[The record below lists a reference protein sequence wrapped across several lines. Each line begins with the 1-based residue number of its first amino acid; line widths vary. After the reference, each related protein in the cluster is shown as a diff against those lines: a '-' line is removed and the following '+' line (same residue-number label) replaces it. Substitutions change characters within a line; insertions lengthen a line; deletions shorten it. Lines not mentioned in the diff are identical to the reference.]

1 MIAIGSDHGGF
12 ALKQAIMKHLEA
24 KGLEY
29 KDFGTYTEESCDY
42 PIYGEAVGRA
52 VVSGECEQGILICG
66 TGIGISISA
75 NKVNGV
81 RCAPCADC
89 YSAEYTRRHNDA
101 NILALG
107 ARVVGEGLALK
118 IVDTFLE
125 TGFEGGR
132 HARRVALIHEIESK
146 G

>member
-29 KDFGTYTEESCDY
+29 KDFGAYTEESCDY

-52 VVSGECEQGILICG
+52 VAAGECERGILICG

-75 NKVNGV
+75 NKVKGV
-81 RCAPCADC
+81 RCAPCTDC
-89 YSAEYTRRHNDA
+89 YCAEFTRLHNDA

-132 HARRVALIHEIESK
+132 HARRVALIHEIENK